1 LRQGRIVDEGT
12 EGRLFEQIA
21 RVFPRANKNGN
32 VVLDYSNPKQAEEIL
47 PKLRRVLN
55 EELQGAVPRNVP
67 MLRAIEKALEDISM
81 GIPGASLTIKPDDLA
96 MLARNVT
103 RALSETENAGSALAQ
118 AAMRYRKEILIPGSD
133 MYLGERLVR
142 TVEHISNQI
151 LNPLTQKIG
160 QTSPEVREIVGGA
173 INTAA
178 RVKMD
183 TTRVLEDALR
193 WGAKNGVK
201 GSDAT
206 KQAAIRFLDGE
217 AATVTFQTTVKSPLY
232 GKTTGTLF
240 EQGKALLV
248 GLDRSEDA
256 AFVHPSVT
264 ALARMWLP
272 SGINVTEKQGK
283 RLAASMYSALEGA
296 DSFAAFA
303 DTMRKLTGDILSQGR
318 ATSAGRVKVAGAERR
333 AYGFA
338 MQAMGQAAVD
348 NRMARQIMALQL
360 RFTPEDAEALMRI
373 ANSTEHTADAA
384 MAQSFNRAIALLDR
398 MGMPPKLRKVVAEE
412 GKNIE
417 AGLIMMNR
425 GETTQAALI
434 PAHFFAATNESLGK
448 ITKELEAYSRLNLDT
463 AGKGLLN
470 FVQSYFR
477 LLRVSMTT
485 GVIYHTPRYY
495 ANMFFGNI
503 SQIIADPLGGFSS
516 AARSGTQMAAYGTVG
531 AFQTMSN
538 AALGKRA
545 PDLAKGLDRLHDIMV
560 DKYGI
565 DGALPSIVSTIWNPH
580 VARFM
585 DATSAPDSMVV
596 RLSNGQSV
604 TMGFLREEA
613 LKGGVLS
620 SYASADLMNLLSREA
635 QNTFNT
641 DLYQPFALFR
651 QAYRGATEA
660 DAGIANRAMGAVRGA
675 APVANVMR
683 PRLPFAGKGKGTVP
697 YMQRR
702 AQILADTADMVEQ
715 RQRVA
720 LYLDMVVNR
729 GKSTDEAAR
738 LVRSALY
745 DWNHALS
752 SVEAKYIN
760 EVVLFWRFWKLALKQ
775 SGRIL
780 TEGFLRGFSGKS
792 MGLAPAMGKTA
803 LGRLGIQNKL
813 LRAAEQQNTPDPEDV
828 YMTDQVAMMNRDRYA
843 SWMASRGTPMAG
855 NMPATEAEV
864 LAYQQVFGKEITNIA
879 YALPN
884 LTPFD
889 GTSMLLSLLSA
900 TAKISTA
907 LLSGDPGEAQRAATV
922 QVGTT
927 LSYLGS
933 MAPVSTAPLFIGLH
947 ETYVGD
953 SRIAIDP
960 NASITLS
967 PAEAKLYQA
976 LGFDTYGHGAS
987 TTRPE
992 DAPARH
998 RLSARTVNLMR
1009 ALPVVGNEIPYWLN
1023 PIIAAPALAE
1033 ARVGEDAG
1041 FGERLRAQ
1049 TSYIARQYSNF
1060 YKEYGT
1066 NPQFEREMNQLRT
1079 GRRIEAKIKDLE
1091 RRQYRRPEQEDDE

>member
-1 LRQGRIVDEGT
+1 
-12 EGRLFEQIA
+12 
-21 RVFPRANKNGN
+21 
-32 VVLDYSNPKQAEEIL
+32 
-47 PKLRRVLN
+47 
-55 EELQGAVPRNVP
+55 
-67 MLRAIEKALEDISM
+67 
-81 GIPGASLTIKPDDLA
+81 
-96 MLARNVT
+96 
-103 RALSETENAGSALAQ
+103 
-118 AAMRYRKEILIPGSD
+118 
-133 MYLGERLVR
+133 
-142 TVEHISNQI
+142 
-151 LNPLTQKIG
+151 
-160 QTSPEVREIVGGA
+160 
-173 INTAA
+173 
-178 RVKMD
+178 
-183 TTRVLEDALR
+183 
-193 WGAKNGVK
+193 
-201 GSDAT
+201 
-206 KQAAIRFLDGE
+206 
-217 AATVTFQTTVKSPLY
+217 
-232 GKTTGTLF
+232 
-240 EQGKALLV
+240 
-248 GLDRSEDA
+248 
-256 AFVHPSVT
+256 
-264 ALARMWLP
+264 
-272 SGINVTEKQGK
+272 
-283 RLAASMYSALEGA
+283 
-296 DSFAAFA
+296 
-303 DTMRKLTGDILSQGR
+303 
-318 ATSAGRVKVAGAERR
+318 
-333 AYGFA
+333 
-338 MQAMGQAAVD
+338 
-348 NRMARQIMALQL
+348 
-360 RFTPEDAEALMRI
+360 
-373 ANSTEHTADAA
+373 
-384 MAQSFNRAIALLDR
+384 
-398 MGMPPKLRKVVAEE
+398 
-412 GKNIE
+412 
-417 AGLIMMNR
+417 
-425 GETTQAALI
+425 
-434 PAHFFAATNESLGK
+434 
-448 ITKELEAYSRLNLDT
+448 
-463 AGKGLLN
+463 
-470 FVQSYFR
+470 
-477 LLRVSMTT
+477 
-485 GVIYHTPRYY
+485 
-495 ANMFFGNI
+495 
-503 SQIIADPLGGFSS
+503 
-516 AARSGTQMAAYGTVG
+516 
-531 AFQTMSN
+531 
-538 AALGKRA
+538 
-545 PDLAKGLDRLHDIMV
+545 
-560 DKYGI
+560 
-565 DGALPSIVSTIWNPH
+565 
-580 VARFM
+580 
-585 DATSAPDSMVV
+585 
-596 RLSNGQSV
+596 
-604 TMGFLREEA
+604 
-613 LKGGVLS
+613 
-620 SYASADLMNLLSREA
+620 
-635 QNTFNT
+635 
-641 DLYQPFALFR
+641 
-651 QAYRGATEA
+651 
-660 DAGIANRAMGAVRGA
+660 MGAVRGA
-675 APVANVMR
+675 APVVNVMR

-813 LRAAEQQNTPDPEDV
+813 LRAAEQQNMPDPEDV

-879 YALPN
+879 YAQPN

-889 GTSMLLSLLSA
+889 GVSMLLSLLSA

-907 LLSGDPGEAQRAATV
+907 LLSGDTAEAQRAATV

-976 LGFDTYGHGAS
+976 LGFDTYGHSAS

-1023 PIIAAPALAE
+1023 PIIAAPALAK

-1049 TSYIARQYSNF
+1049 TSYIARQYSNIF
-1060 YKEYGT
+1060 KEYGT

-1079 GRRIEAKIKDLE
+1079 GSRIEARIKDLE